1 MEMTKRRWTSYIF
14 GSRRF
19 YRTVFAIVVPIIIQN
34 LITSF
39 VSLLDNIMVGQLGTA
54 QMSGVAIAN
63 QLMFIFNI
71 CIFGGISG
79 ASIYGAQFYG
89 AKDYEGMRACMRVKL
104 YIALGIFVVLG
115 AAFMLFDKQL
125 ISLFLQSGDAP
136 EVVAE
141 TLEAGRRYLRISL
154 IGLLPF
160 AIASSYAGTLR
171 EAGET
176 MLPMVAGVIAVLTN
190 MVLNYILIFGH
201 FGAPRMG
208 VAGAATATVVSRC
221 VEMSIIMICTHVQK
235 HRYFYVQGVYRTLKV
250 SLTLLKRIAVRG
262 TPLLAN

>member
-141 TLEAGRRYLRISL
+141 TLEAGRR
-154 IGLLPF
+154 
-160 AIASSYAGTLR
+160 
-171 EAGET
+171 
-176 MLPMVAGVIAVLTN
+176 
-190 MVLNYILIFGH
+190 
-201 FGAPRMG
+201 
-208 VAGAATATVVSRC
+208 
-221 VEMSIIMICTHVQK
+221 
-235 HRYFYVQGVYRTLKV
+235 
-250 SLTLLKRIAVRG
+250 
-262 TPLLAN
+262 